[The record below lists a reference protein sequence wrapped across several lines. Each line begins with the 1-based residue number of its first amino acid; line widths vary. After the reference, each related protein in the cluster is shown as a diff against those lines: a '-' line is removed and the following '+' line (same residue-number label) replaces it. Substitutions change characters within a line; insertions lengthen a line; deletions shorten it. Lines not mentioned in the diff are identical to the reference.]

1 MYVCRWCM
9 PFRDVSVLTL
19 ITGRVHVFTGQTV
32 DRWVEI
38 CGKTDLDR
46 NADDETKAVEDNRD
60 PSITYRSS
68 RDNPKRTW
76 NGSSHD
82 EQKPEHQGGDGVA
95 PHRGVRVSRRVCA
108 ASSKVI

>member
-1 MYVCRWCM
+1 M

-60 PSITYRSS
+60 PSIAYRSS

-82 EQKPEHQGGDGVA
+82 EQKPEHKGSDGVA